1 MDDSPRRPPIIY
13 RPELQ
18 PRPQRLLFS
27 SLTALAWIAWLYL
40 FLPLVSV
47 LAWLFGI
54 DLFSRFILG
63 PEDPAH
69 LLTLLRYFGVVL
81 IAAVI
86 IIAWSAYNL
95 RRFGGLDRRKTI
107 PPVSDVELCARF
119 NIEPELLER
128 LRASRHTVL
137 GLDAEG
143 QIETAGTADS
153 CASSQRLRHSPP
165 PYPVS
170 VPSEPITR

>member
-1 MDDSPRRPPIIY
+1 MHDAPRRPPIIY
-13 RPELQ
+13 RPDLQ

-27 SLTALAWIAWLYL
+27 SLTALAWIGWLYL
-40 FLPLVSV
+40 FLPLVSL
-47 LAWLFGI
+47 LAWWFGV
-54 DLFSRFILG
+54 DLFARFILE

-81 IAAVI
+81 IAAAV
-86 IIAWSAYNL
+86 IIAWSSYNL

-119 NIEPELLER
+119 DIEPELLDS
-128 LRASRHTVL
+128 LRASRRVVL

-143 QIETAGTADS
+143 QIEAVGTADS
-153 CASSQRLRHSPP
+153 CASNQRLRQIPP